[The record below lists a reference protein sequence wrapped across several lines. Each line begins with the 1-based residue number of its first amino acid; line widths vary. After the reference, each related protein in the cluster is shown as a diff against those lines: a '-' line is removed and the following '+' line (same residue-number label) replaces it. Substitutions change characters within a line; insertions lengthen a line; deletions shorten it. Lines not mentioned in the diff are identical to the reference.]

1 MTQAP
6 RTREEWGELLSLR
19 ISQSGLS
26 ARKFAAKVLRR
37 DERTL
42 RRWLS
47 SDSPIPTEVRD
58 FLLEPTPAPW
68 P

>member
-1 MTQAP
+1 MTKP
-6 RTREEWGELLSLR
+6 ETSGEWIALLGRR
-19 ISQSGLS
+19 IAESGLS
-26 ARKFAAKVLRR
+26 ARKFATQVTRR
-37 DERTL
+37 DERTV

-47 SDSPIPTEVRD
+47 GESPIPEIVRD